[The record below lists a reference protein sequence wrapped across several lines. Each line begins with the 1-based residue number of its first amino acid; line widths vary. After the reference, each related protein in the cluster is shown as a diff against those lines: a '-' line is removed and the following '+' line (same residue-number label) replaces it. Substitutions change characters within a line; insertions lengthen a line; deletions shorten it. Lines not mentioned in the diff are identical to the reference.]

1 MRGIYIYVSVIG
13 GLSSEHA
20 KRLEAEEAEKRVKDR
35 IQQRHTDQN
44 SVPESPTEKRT
55 LTAAEKRALEA
66 EKRAAWR
73 QQRMKELEE
82 DAMRAQ
88 VVISQVKA
96 MSASSLEGLAIP
108 SSPEGERKSGS
119 DNELR
124 ENGRLSSSSSTKST

>member
-1 MRGIYIYVSVIG
+1 M
-13 GLSSEHA
+13 

-35 IQQRHTDQN
+35 IQQRQADHN
-44 SVPESPTEKRT
+44 SAPESPTEKRT

-96 MSASSLEGLAIP
+96 MSASSLEALAIP

-124 ENGRLSSSSSTKST
+124 ENGNGSIGRLSSSSSTKST